1 MNDKKLM
8 IKSKGILNQIG
19 LLGVI
24 AVLCIIF
31 TCLNSTFIAAANLMN
46 IVRQSAVMIIVAM
59 GVSFVMISGELDLSI
74 GGVACLTGMVVSKLL
89 TSGVSIPVAI
99 LIGLLLGLFNGI
111 LTTKFNLP
119 SMIVTLATMNLAN
132 GSASL
137 ITGGTAIY
145 NLPQEFEFLGR
156 GFIFGIPAQ
165 VVFMVI
171 LVIICGIVLSKT
183 LIGRYALAIGGNA
196 DVAKL
201 AGISVIKYKLLYF
214 VFCSLCASFAGMILT
229 SRLATG
235 QPNLASNMM
244 MDTLTAVVL
253 GGTAMSGGEG
263 SIAGSVMGAL
273 LLTII
278 SNGLTI
284 NGVNSFWQMI
294 ISALILIATI
304 IARRKKD

>member
-1 MNDKKLM
+1 MNEKKLM

-59 GVSFVMISGELDLSI
+59 GVTFVMISGELDLSI

-99 LIGLLLGLFNGI
+99 LIGLLLGALLGLFNGI

-214 VFCSLCASFAGMILT
+214 IFFRLIGIILNKQFVQQILCYLKIQKNAHIFWGS
-229 SRLATG
+229 
-235 QPNLASNMM
+235 ASNQVKAWRHC
-244 MDTLTAVVL
+244 LPYC
-253 GGTAMSGGEG
+253 SGY
-263 SIAGSVMGAL
+263 
-273 LLTII
+273 
-278 SNGLTI
+278 
-284 NGVNSFWQMI
+284 
-294 ISALILIATI
+294 
-304 IARRKKD
+304 RKEHGHSTEAPYYYP

>member
-59 GVSFVMISGELDLSI
+59 GVTFVMISGELDLSI

-89 TSGVSIPVAI
+89 TTGVSIPVAI
-99 LIGLLLGLFNGI
+99 LIGLLLGALLGLFNGI

-201 AGISVIKYKLLYF
+201 AGISV
-214 VFCSLCASFAGMILT
+214 VFCILQLMRKLCRNDPDQPAGNRSAESGVKYDDGYVNCSCAWRNCNVRRRGKYCRKRYGST
-229 SRLATG
+229 SSYHYF
-235 QPNLASNMM
+235 QWSYHK
-244 MDTLTAVVL
+244 
-253 GGTAMSGGEG
+253 
-263 SIAGSVMGAL
+263 
-273 LLTII
+273 
-278 SNGLTI
+278 
-284 NGVNSFWQMI
+284 WC
-294 ISALILIATI
+294 
-304 IARRKKD
+304 